1 MFPTFHTYFY
11 AEFFT
16 HMNVHPGYRR
26 RFFFFGLKNQKT
38 YFLFSISFCRF
49 ISFSSP
55 FSPSHHTTTPW
66 RKIMEKVSI
75 FQMLFCGRKFFS
87 PEKPKPPL
95 QAQSVSHKPG
105 LQKWIWCVG
114 SDCERACV
122 CEKYMQ
128 SIRFTRVQHTHPHPH
143 LETVE
148 LFEGR

>member
-11 AEFFT
+11 AEFFA
-16 HMNVHPGYRR
+16 HMNTHPGYRR
-26 RFFFFGLKNQKT
+26 RFFWVEESENLFLVFHFVLQIYIIFFTL
-38 YFLFSISFCRF
+38 L
-49 ISFSSP
+49 
-55 FSPSHHTTTPW
+55 SPSHHTTTPW

-75 FQMLFCGRKFFS
+75 FQMLFCGWKIFS
-87 PEKPKPPL
+87 PEKPIPPL

-148 LFEGR
+148 LFEER